1 MALTNFELR
10 SRIAV
15 DGFLGYVQ
23 GISLP
28 TVLQMVEMEKTTCTV
43 CVYGD
48 LGSGRLHFRQGK
60 MIDAEAGPLVGE
72 IAALEIVNW
81 TSHDIEIRQE
91 VGQRPVRIA
100 TSLAALL
107 LEASRLHDEQRRPVE
122 DRQLSTRE
130 IPLHDE
136 PIQWKSVLNDAASQE
151 MGMNTLHKVLES
163 FRQEVPEFVST
174 DIVNVDS
181 GLSIGGGSIDPDFDG
196 SIAAASYAEVVKAN
210 GRALELLGLGATS
223 TEDILISTQK
233 VYVLIRPMGAEYY
246 HVLAVGR
253 KGNLGLARAIMKKYE
268 PKLLTAIG
276 ELS

>member
-48 LGSGRLHFRQGK
+48 DGTGRLHFRSGK
-60 MIDAEAGPLVGE
+60 IIDAEAGPLVGE

-81 TSHDIEIRQE
+81 TSPDIEIRQE
-91 VGQRPVRIA
+91 VGQWPVRITTA
-100 TSLAALL
+100 LAVLL

-122 DRQLSTRE
+122 DGRLSAHE
-130 IPLHDE
+130 ISFHDE
-136 PIQWKSVLNDAASQE
+136 PIQWKSVLTDAASQE

-181 GLSIGGGSIDPDFDG
+181 GLSIGGGSIDPDFDA
-196 SIAAASYAEVVKAN
+196 SVAAASYAEVVKAN
-210 GRALELLGLGATS
+210 GRALELLGLGAAS

-268 PKLLTAIG
+268 PKLLAAIG